1 LRLKLFYRKGRKE
14 IRKDRKENQEQ
25 LFIMPRQKSSS
36 DLRQDVGQLLIIG
49 FDGTE
54 MSPGL
59 ADLLTRLQPAGVIL
73 FARNIVSGEQ
83 THKLLSDCQA
93 KVSTPLFTC
102 VDMEGGRVD
111 RFRNVFGC
119 TPSAADIFST
129 GNRKLFRQ
137 HGKVIGDSCRALGF
151 NTDFAPVVDL
161 AFEASKSVMSSR
173 SVSADP
179 KQVVLY
185 AREFLKGLGAA
196 NVLGSAKHFP
206 GLGEANLDTHLELP
220 SIDKSWKKIWAE
232 DLYPY
237 RTLRRELPLVLIGH
251 ANYPSI
257 THDQS
262 PASLSKKWITDV
274 LRKKIG
280 YGGLV
285 VSDDL
290 EMGGVLKAAP
300 IEQAAIEHIRA
311 GGDLC
316 LICHIEEYVTRSY
329 EALIKEAESNRK
341 FAQRVAESAARVMA
355 FKKKSSALKRRS
367 PAPTP
372 AKLEKLA
379 RQVAKLSGQAGLS
392 ELGAATS

>member
-1 LRLKLFYRKGRKE
+1 MSR
-14 IRKDRKENQEQ
+14 
-25 LFIMPRQKSSS
+25 SSE
-36 DLRQDVGQLLIIG
+36 LHNNIGQLLIIG

-54 MSPGL
+54 MSAAL
-59 ADLLTRLQPAGVIL
+59 AALLTRVQPAGVIL
-73 FARNIVSGEQ
+73 FARNITGGQQ
-83 THKLLSDCQA
+83 TYKLLKDCQA
-93 KVSTPLFTC
+93 CVSTPLFAA

-111 RFRNVFGC
+111 RFRNVLGR
-119 TPSAADIFST
+119 TPSAADVFAT
-129 GNRKLFRQ
+129 GDRKLFRM
-137 HGKVIGDSCRALGF
+137 HGKVIGESCRTLGF

-161 AFEASKSVMSSR
+161 AFEASKAVMSSR
-173 SVSADP
+173 AVSADP

-196 NVLGSAKHFP
+196 NVIGSAKHFP
-206 GLGEANLDTHLELP
+206 GLGEANLDTHMELP
-220 SIDKSWKKIWAE
+220 SINKSWKNLWSE

-237 RTLRRELPLVLIGH
+237 RTLRRVLPMVLIGH
-251 ANYPSI
+251 ANYPAT
-257 THDQS
+257 THDGT

-280 YGGLV
+280 YRGLI

-300 IEQAAIEHIRA
+300 IEQAAIEHVRA

-341 FAQRVAESAARVMA
+341 FAQRVADSAARVMA
-355 FKKKSSALKRRS
+355 FKKKSSALKRRP
-367 PAPTP
+367 PAPTL
-372 AKLEKLA
+372 ARLEKLS
-379 RQVAKLSGQAGLS
+379 RQIQHLSEQVGLS
-392 ELGAATS
+392 ASGATAS

>member
-1 LRLKLFYRKGRKE
+1 
-14 IRKDRKENQEQ
+14 
-25 LFIMPRQKSSS
+25 MPRQKSFSS
-36 DLRQDVGQLLIIG
+36 LHHNIGQLLIIG

-59 ADLLTRLQPAGVIL
+59 AALLTRVQPAGVIL
-73 FARNIVSGEQ
+73 FARNITGGEQ
-83 THKLLSDCQA
+83 TYKLLQDCQA
-93 KVSTPLFTC
+93 CVSTPLFTA

-111 RFRNVFGC
+111 RFRNVLGR
-119 TPSAADIFST
+119 TPSAADVFAT
-129 GNRKLFRQ
+129 GDRKLFRK
-137 HGKVIGDSCRALGF
+137 HGKVIGESCRALGF

-161 AFEASKSVMSSR
+161 AFEASKTVMSSR
-173 SVSADP
+173 AVSADP
-179 KQVVLY
+179 KQAVLY
-185 AREFLKGLGAA
+185 AREFLKGLVAA
-196 NVLGSAKHFP
+196 NVVGSAKHFP
-206 GLGEANLDTHLELP
+206 GLGEANLDTHLEFP
-220 SIDKSWKKIWAE
+220 SIDKPWKKIWAE

-237 RTLRRELPLVLIGH
+237 RTLRRELPMVLIGH
-251 ANYPSI
+251 ANYPAV
-257 THDQS
+257 THDGS

-280 YGGLV
+280 YRGLV

-316 LICHIEEYVTRSY
+316 LICHIEEYVIRSF

-341 FAQRVAESAARVMA
+341 FAGRVAESAARVLA
-355 FKKKSSALKRRS
+355 FKKKSSALKGRS

-372 AKLEKLA
+372 AKLEKLS
-379 RQVAKLSGQAGLS
+379 RQVQQFSEQAVLSK
-392 ELGAATS
+392 LGATAS

>member
-1 LRLKLFYRKGRKE
+1 
-14 IRKDRKENQEQ
+14 
-25 LFIMPRQKSSS
+25 MPRTNSSS
-36 DLRQDVGQLLIIG
+36 DLRRSIGQLLIIG

-54 MSPGL
+54 ISASL
-59 ADLLTRLQPAGVIL
+59 SALLTRLQPAGVIL
-73 FARNIVSGEQ
+73 FARNITGGEQ
-83 THKLLSDCQA
+83 TYKVLKDCQA
-93 KVSTPLFTC
+93 CVSTPLFTA

-111 RFRNVFGC
+111 RFRNVIGR
-119 TPSAADIFST
+119 TPAAADVFATSD
-129 GNRKLFRQ
+129 RKLFRK
-137 HGKVIGDSCRALGF
+137 HGKLIGESCRTLGF

-161 AFEASKSVMSSR
+161 AFEASKTVMSSR
-173 SVSADP
+173 AVSADP
-179 KQVVLY
+179 KQAVLY
-185 AREFLKGLGAA
+185 AREFLKGLHAA

-206 GLGEANLDTHLELP
+206 GLGEANLDTHEELP
-220 SIDKSWKKIWAE
+220 SINKSWKKIWAE

-237 RTLRRELPLVLIGH
+237 RALRRELPMVLIGH
-251 ANYPSI
+251 ANYPAI

-280 YGGLV
+280 YRGLV

-300 IEQAAIEHIRA
+300 IEQAAVEHIRA

-316 LICHIEEYVTRSY
+316 LICHIEDYVKRSY
-329 EALIKEAESNRK
+329 EALIKEAEGNPR
-341 FAQRVAESAARVMA
+341 FAQRVADSAARVMA

-372 AKLEKLA
+372 AKLEKLS
-379 RQVAKLSGQAGLS
+379 RQVQELSEQVGLS
-392 ELGAATS
+392 KLGAAAS